1 MRRMRIALLLAALV
15 GILLVSSGLAM
26 NSANYALDWM
36 IPLTSG
42 GGGAVASSNYTI
54 QYSVGQSVVGESDS
68 TNYATNM
75 GFWQNFITTLR
86 AWVPVVF
93 K

>member
-1 MRRMRIALLLAALV
+1 MKRKAILLILLFLLLLATGAQ
-15 GILLVSSGLAM
+15 AM

-42 GGGAVASSNYTI
+42 GGGTVASTNYTM
-54 QYSVGQSVVGESDS
+54 QYSVGQSVIGESDS

>member
-1 MRRMRIALLLAALV
+1 MKRKA
-15 GILLVSSGLAM
+15 ILLILLFLLIVATGAQAM
-26 NSANYALDWM
+26 NSANFAIDWM

-42 GGGAVASSNYTI
+42 GGGAAASSNYAI
-54 QYSVGQSVVGESDS
+54 QYSVGQSVIGESDS

-86 AWVPVVF
+86 TWVPVVF

>member
-42 GGGAVASSNYTI
+42 GGGAAASSNYAI
-54 QYSVGQSVVGESDS
+54 QYSVGQSVIGESDS

-75 GFWQNFITTLR
+75 GFWQTFITTLR
-86 AWVPVVF
+86 TWVPVVL

>member
-1 MRRMRIALLLAALV
+1 MKRKAILLILLFLLLLATGAQ
-15 GILLVSSGLAM
+15 AM
-26 NSANYALDWM
+26 NSANFAIDWM

-42 GGGAVASSNYTI
+42 GGGAAASSNYAI
-54 QYSVGQSVVGESDS
+54 QYSVGQSVIGESDS
-68 TNYATNM
+68 TNYGTNM

-86 AWVPVVF
+86 TWVPVVF

>member
-1 MRRMRIALLLAALV
+1 MKRKAILLILLFLLLLATGAQ
-15 GILLVSSGLAM
+15 AM
-26 NSANYALDWM
+26 NSANFAIDWM

-42 GGGAVASSNYTI
+42 GGGAAASSNYAI

-75 GFWQNFITTLR
+75 GFWQNFITYLR
-86 AWVPVVF
+86 TWVPVIL